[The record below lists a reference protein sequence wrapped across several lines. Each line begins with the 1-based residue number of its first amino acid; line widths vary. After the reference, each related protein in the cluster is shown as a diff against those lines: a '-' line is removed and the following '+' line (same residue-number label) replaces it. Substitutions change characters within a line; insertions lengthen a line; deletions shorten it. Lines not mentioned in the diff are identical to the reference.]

1 MKYTK
6 ILLICKFSP
15 AKSLNVTFRLF
26 FMKTFP
32 KAENNSQADLSIM
45 KNVERRWEAHDK
57 NPAKGFLFGS
67 SNGCL
72 SS

>member
-6 ILLICKFSP
+6 ILLICPIFKE
-15 AKSLNVTFRLF
+15 KSLNVTFRLF

-45 KNVERRWEAHDK
+45 KNVERRWDAHDK

>member
-6 ILLICKFSP
+6 ILLIRQISKE
-15 AKSLNVTFRLF
+15 KSLNVTFRLF

-32 KAENNSQADLSIM
+32 KAENNSQAELSIM
-45 KNVERRWEAHDK
+45 KNVERRWDAHDK

-67 SNGCL
+67 SNG
-72 SS
+72 

>member
-6 ILLICKFSP
+6 ILLICQISKE
-15 AKSLNVTFRLF
+15 KSLNVMFRLF

-32 KAENNSQADLSIM
+32 KAENNSQAELSIM
-45 KNVERRWEAHDK
+45 KNVERRWDAHDK

>member
-6 ILLICKFSP
+6 ILLIRP
-15 AKSLNVTFRLF
+15 IPPENSLNVTFRLF

-45 KNVERRWEAHDK
+45 KNVERRWDAHDK

-67 SNGCL
+67 N
-72 SS
+72 

>member
-1 MKYTK
+1 MASRREGIKVNDAQ
-6 ILLICKFSP
+6 P
-15 AKSLNVTFRLF
+15 
-26 FMKTFP
+26 KTT
-32 KAENNSQADLSIM
+32 ESIM
-45 KNVERRWEAHDK
+45 KNVERRWDAHDK

>member
-6 ILLICKFSP
+6 ILLIRPISLE
-15 AKSLNVTFRLF
+15 KSLNVTFRLF

-45 KNVERRWEAHDK
+45 KNVERR
-57 NPAKGFLFGS
+57 
-67 SNGCL
+67 
-72 SS
+72 